1 MSIRREGRATSLV
14 DPLNEPLLER
24 KPLDEESFRRVI
36 AIERKRTER
45 SKSPFVLMLL
55 EVANHQGPE
64 RTSAALDSVV
74 SVLLASSRDTDL
86 VGWYKN
92 RMTVG
97 ALFTGLVV
105 SDKNSILSTIL
116 TRVSTTLR
124 DELSFEQFN
133 LVSISLHFFPDDW
146 DHDSPG
152 RPSNPA
158 LYPDLSTQDKGRR
171 PLLIMK
177 RAIDIVGGALLALL
191 CLPFCV
197 LIALVVKATSK
208 GPVLFRQQ
216 RVGQHGKQFTF
227 LKFRSMYVDNDHSVH
242 KEFVTQMITREL
254 ERDKSERNQG
264 VYKLTSD
271 KRITRV
277 GKFLRRTSLDELPQF
292 INVLRGD
299 MSLVGP
305 RPPIPYELAAYQTW
319 HRRRLLEVKP
329 GITGLWQVT
338 GRSTVDFDEMVRLD
352 LRYAT
357 SWTPWLDLRILIRT
371 PGGRNQ
377 RLRRLLAVSHLSIP
391 PASLIPPKFPGH
403 CVLRFNLKQSQIQ
416 KKVGEP

>member
-1 MSIRREGRATSLV
+1 MNIRREGRATSLV
-14 DPLNEPLLER
+14 DPLNELPLER
-24 KPLDEESFRRVI
+24 KALDEESFKRVI

-55 EVANHQGPE
+55 EVANHQGAE

-86 VGWYKN
+86 VGWYKD

-146 DHDSPG
+146 DHDSSG

-158 LYPDLSTQDKGRR
+158 LYPDLSTQDKGKR

-177 RAIDIVGGALLALL
+177 RAIDIVGGAILALL

-216 RVGQHGKQFTF
+216 RVGQYGKQFTF

-242 KEFVTQMITREL
+242 KQFVTQMITREL
-254 ERDKSERNQG
+254 DGARSEKNQG

-277 GKFLRRTSLDELPQF
+277 GRFLRRTSLDELPQF

-357 SWTPWLDLRILIRT
+357 SWTPWLDLRILLRT
-371 PGGRNQ
+371 P
-377 RLRRLLAVSHLSIP
+377 LAVIKGSG
-391 PASLIPPKFPGH
+391 AY
-403 CVLRFNLKQSQIQ
+403 
-416 KKVGEP
+416 

>member
-1 MSIRREGRATSLV
+1 VNIRREGRATSLV
-14 DPLNEPLLER
+14 DPLNELPLER
-24 KPLDEESFRRVI
+24 KALDEESFKRVI

-55 EVANHQGPE
+55 EVANHQGAE

-86 VGWYKN
+86 VGWYKD

-146 DHDSPG
+146 DHDSSG

-158 LYPDLSTQDKGRR
+158 LYPDLSTQDKGKR

-177 RAIDIVGGALLALL
+177 RAIDIVGGAILALL

-216 RVGQHGKQFTF
+216 RVGQYGKQFTF

-242 KEFVTQMITREL
+242 KQFVTQMITREL
-254 ERDKSERNQG
+254 DGARSEKNQG

-277 GKFLRRTSLDELPQF
+277 GRFLRRTSLDELPQF

-357 SWTPWLDLRILIRT
+357 SWTPWLDLRILLRT
-371 PGGRNQ
+371 P
-377 RLRRLLAVSHLSIP
+377 LAVIKGSG
-391 PASLIPPKFPGH
+391 AY
-403 CVLRFNLKQSQIQ
+403 
-416 KKVGEP
+416 